1 MFRRMKTVYKTVLA
15 SELPAAWRE
24 EGGFAPTDRVVVRV
38 EPDDPELA
46 NAARLAEVMEIVG
59 RRARARGLTEE
70 KLAELLDER

>member
-1 MFRRMKTVYKTVLA
+1 MKVIYKTVLA
-15 SELPAAWRE
+15 SDLPAAWRE

-46 NAARLAEVMEIVG
+46 KAARLVEVMEIVG

-70 KLAELLDER
+70 KVAEILDER

>member
-1 MFRRMKTVYKTVLA
+1 MFQGMKVVYKTVLA

-24 EGGFAPTDRVVVRV
+24 EGGGALTDRVVVRI

-46 NAARLAEVMEIVG
+46 NAARLVEVIEIVG

-70 KLAELLDER
+70 KVAEILDER